1 MFIQFD
7 QLQKLGRDNFD
18 LGLRLF
24 GGTNNVAQAITQ
36 EIAEYSR
43 RTLQQNVS
51 VGEKLAGS
59 KTLDGTIDLQSDH
72 AKAAIDDFV
81 AQSKRMGE
89 LYQSLAI
96 QAAKSLESAFAKQT
110 PAEGTAAK
118 RTPEQGDNA
127 AGRGAVPTDIKAEPS
142 IVAGEPGK
150 TAERNAVKEAVAT
163 VVKQAAEAARQTSP
177 GNN

>member
-1 MFIQFD
+1 MFLQLD

-43 RTLQQNVS
+43 RTLQQSAS
-51 VGEKLAGS
+51 VCEKLAGS
-59 KTLDGTIDLQSDH
+59 KTLDGTIDVQSDH
-72 AKAAIDDFV
+72 AKAAIDDFI

-96 QAAKSLESAFAKQT
+96 QAAKSLESALAKQT
-110 PAEGTAAK
+110 PAESTAAK
-118 RTPEQGDNA
+118 WRPEQGDNA
-127 AGRGAVPTDIKAEPS
+127 PGQGAVPTDTKAGTS
-142 IVAGEPGK
+142 TVAGEPVK
-150 TAERNAVKEAVAT
+150 PAERNALKEAVAS
-163 VVKQAAEAARQTSP
+163 VVKHAAEAARQTDP